1 MTNVVHAGNRVQR
14 GFSPLAAG
22 LVLVF
27 LSGVFAA
34 AGPAPLASAV
44 DPSGPVVLEFSK
56 SGCTDPAEEDADI
69 KVALEVISA
78 SVTLFD
84 GGDGSLTAWT
94 TALTGV
100 DVLVIPEGGF
110 FDCASAVSPDA
121 QAYIKTWVQSGK
133 TVLGTG
139 SYTHVDFVNYMSG
152 IDYSLVWA
160 DGGLANAILN
170 PWTRQVSSTTLPAT
184 VPNANYAGG
193 LRNYSTYSAAQK
205 AIMTPIYYSAGED
218 NLGVVQF
225 RFGSGD
231 FLYYA
236 YDWYPSPAD
245 VSSGAR
251 ADWNQALQFGA
262 TGQITRDAG
271 SGGSGGAA
279 VGEPELPPDPRLALD
294 FRGVAGQ
301 PSEGAVVGVSGLSVP
316 AGAVATVSLFAPEV
330 KLFEEV
336 STGGAFDR
344 AVALPAGLAPGSYT
358 VVYQVVLP
366 SGEVLAL
373 NVVIEIGDGGV
384 ITSVSENIVG
394 SGPAGVPGAM
404 TELSY
409 TGVRSS
415 SLPWWAIITIFG
427 GLMLIVYS
435 RRAVKMAE
443 AFDARLDE
451 NGHRTPW
458 EILSTPIRV
467 PGIDYSPGA
476 LDAAGSSQSL
486 GEAVRGLD
494 VAFSLI
500 IASQIARLRTHA

>member
-1 MTNVVHAGNRVQR
+1 MTNFLPAGNRVQR
-14 GFSPLAAG
+14 VFSPLAAG

-44 DPSGPVVLEFSK
+44 DPSGPVVLEFSN
-56 SGCTDPAEEDADI
+56 SLCTDPAEEDADI

-100 DVLVIPEGGF
+100 DVLVIPEGDF
-110 FDCASAVSPDA
+110 FDCAGAVSADA

-139 SYTHVDFVNYMSG
+139 SYEHLDFVNYMSG
-152 IDYSLVWA
+152 IDYSGVWS
-160 DGGLANAILN
+160 DNSLSNEILN
-170 PWTRQVSSTTLPAT
+170 PWTRQVSSTILPAT
-184 VPNANYAGG
+184 VPNADYAGG
-193 LRNYSTYSAAQK
+193 LLNYSTYSAAQK

-251 ADWNQALQFGA
+251 AAWDQALQFGA

-271 SGGSGGAA
+271 SGGSGGA
-279 VGEPELPPDPRLALD
+279 VGEPELPADPRLALD
-294 FRGVAGQ
+294 FRGRAGQ

-316 AGAVATVSLFAPEV
+316 AGAVATVSLCAPEV

-344 AVALPAGLAPGSYT
+344 AVALPAGLAPGSST
-358 VVYQVVLP
+358 VVYRVLLP

-373 NVVIEIGDGGV
+373 HVVVEVGAGGV
-384 ITSVSENIVG
+384 ITSVSQNVVG
-394 SGPAGVPGAM
+394 LPSAGACGDISA
-404 TELSY
+404 LAD

-415 SLPWWAIITIFG
+415 SVPWWAIITIFG
-427 GLMLIVYS
+427 GLALVIYS
-435 RRAVKMAE
+435 RRLVTRSGAVTS
-443 AFDARLDE
+443 RS
-451 NGHRTPW
+451 H
-458 EILSTPIRV
+458 
-467 PGIDYSPGA
+467 
-476 LDAAGSSQSL
+476 
-486 GEAVRGLD
+486 
-494 VAFSLI
+494 
-500 IASQIARLRTHA
+500 